1 MQNKITVSVFSLSH
15 LVVDC
20 ACFFVLMGAFF
31 TDVSDLQLIA
41 LGFLLY
47 NAIAFAL
54 QLPLGYLVDAL
65 HNSKAPVSHG
75 HFAALGCLLVL
86 VGVICPIVPW
96 ARMAF
101 CALGNALFHIG
112 GGIDSLV
119 FAEGRYA
126 RSGIFIS
133 FGAIGVALGTFIGQ
147 AGILP
152 PWFVSLLLV
161 FCALL
166 ILRFCLQPKHPYST
180 AFSEPSATIKA
191 SEVVIL
197 LCFITIIVRAAIG
210 AYTPIPWKQAAAFFF
225 ILPALAVF
233 AGKFAGGILADRF
246 GAKAVATAS
255 LLVSAPL
262 LAFGNSQIVVCC
274 IGLFLFNMTTAV
286 TLCVIVT
293 HLPKNPG
300 LSFGLT
306 TLALF
311 MGSALSFFWTMPEY
325 LRVGMTL
332 ALVAVSALCIFLTT
346 PEKRLK
352 HTEQGTGEGLPTG
365 EAKESL
371 PASQKERKL

>member
-1 MQNKITVSVFSLSH
+1 MQSKTTLRVFSLSH
-15 LVVDC
+15 LVVDF

-31 TDVSDLQLIA
+31 PEVGDLQLIS

-54 QLPLGYLVDAL
+54 QLPLGYLVDVV
-65 HNSKAPVSHG
+65 NSSKAPFSQG

-86 VGVICPIVPW
+86 LGVICPLFPW

-133 FGAIGVALGTFIGQ
+133 FGAIGVVLGTLLGR
-147 AGILP
+147 AGLLP
-152 PWFVSLLLV
+152 FWPVALLLAT
-161 FCALL
+161 CAIL
-166 ILRFCLQPKHPYST
+166 ILRFCVQPKSPYSA
-180 AFSEPSATIKA
+180 AFGAPSAKITA

-197 LCFITIIVRAAIG
+197 LCSVTIIVRAALG
-210 AYTPIPWKQAAAFFF
+210 AYTPLPWKHAAIFFF
-225 ILPALAVF
+225 ILPALAAF

-246 GAKAVATAS
+246 GARTVATAS

-262 LAFGNSQIVVCC
+262 LAFGNGQVVVSC
-274 IGLFLFNMTTAV
+274 IGLFLFNTTTAV
-286 TLCVIVT
+286 TLCVIVS

-300 LSFGLT
+300 LGFGVT
-306 TLALF
+306 TTALF
-311 MGSALSFFWTMPEY
+311 LGSSISFFWIMPEY
-325 LRVGMTL
+325 LRVVLTV
-332 ALVAVSALCIFLTT
+332 ALIAVSAGCVYLTT
-346 PEKRLK
+346 PGKEP
-352 HTEQGTGEGLPTG
+352 LPMSDK
-365 EAKESL
+365 ARNL
-371 PASQKERKL
+371 